1 VILSHDARIK
11 IFTASKKL
19 KIPVSFSAEAIFEM
33 FSKMKFNFQNGI

>member
-1 VILSHDARIK
+1 VILSHDAKIK
-11 IFTASKKL
+11 IFTASKKI